1 MKRLVSALILL
12 IAVAGLPVAARAS
25 VDAADEYEI
34 KAAMYINMLRLV
46 EWPPGNHGDATAPL
60 VIGVSGSEDMARA
73 LETVAKSRS
82 AAAGRQITV
91 RRISGTSGAEECHSV
106 FIGGADRK
114 KIEGM
119 LAATAKDS
127 VLTVGESD
135 KFVSLGGMIAL
146 QLTDERIQIEVN
158 LAVARGVGLNIGS
171 QLLRIATV
179 KTGAGK

>member
-1 MKRLVSALILL
+1 
-12 IAVAGLPVAARAS
+12 
-25 VDAADEYEI
+25 
-34 KAAMYINMLRLV
+34 
-46 EWPPGNHGDATAPL
+46 
-60 VIGVSGSEDMARA
+60 
-73 LETVAKSRS
+73 
-82 AAAGRQITV
+82 
-91 RRISGTSGAEECHSV
+91 
-106 FIGGADRK
+106 
-114 KIEGM
+114 M